1 MRCSYSVAPTRL
13 RADRRRL
20 GSDRSLA
27 PGIIV
32 GLWPNPAPDPL
43 VFCLRS
49 PLRSE
54 ERKPGGLDSTG
65 GCRSIISESKLLATH
80 SILCK
85 ETPRHSSCGSR
96 PVEATP
102 QRSLPKIVRCM
113 KDGEENAMPLQN
125 DYF

>member
-49 PLRSE
+49 PLRCE

-96 PVEATP
+96 PVEKNP
-102 QRSLPKIVRCM
+102 PKRPPKIILCI
-113 KDGEENAMPLQN
+113 KEEGEDE
-125 DYF
+125 